1 MGLEGSYLLGLDPS
15 KIPPWGVARS
25 VAAAEADEDTTVMV
39 FVTTEAAIEEVIV
52 LAVSR
57 VVGHGGYRA
66 GPYQRECSVAVNH
79 LGEIGA
85 FLAPMWRDCGG
96 ERGAFDWRRSGGGHI
111 TC

>member
-1 MGLEGSYLLGLDPS
+1 MGFEGSYLLGLDPS

-52 LAVSR
+52 FAVSR

-66 GPYQRECSVAVNH
+66 GPYQRVEH

-85 FLAPMWRDCGG
+85 FLAPMWAGKEG
-96 ERGAFDWRRSGGGHI
+96 F
-111 TC
+111 